1 MIKKKK
7 MNKEKLRE
15 KLKPILIKTIEEF
28 QESCGD
34 DQEEEKAIIS
44 EDTIPIG
51 DIKKF
56 SSLRG
61 VAVTKSFFCQ
71 KLNINPDKV
80 PVITIFSKKD
90 NIPRS
95 ISEILNYLC
104 EFDFLYETFDI

>member
-1 MIKKKK
+1 MSKKQN

-15 KLKPILIKTIEEF
+15 KLKPILIDTIEKF
-28 QESCGD
+28 QELCGD
-34 DQEEEKAIIS
+34 DQGEEKPVIS
-44 EDTIPIG
+44 ENTIPIS
-51 DIKKF
+51 DFKEF

-61 VAVTKSFFCQ
+61 VGVTKFLFQ

-80 PVITIFSKKD
+80 PVKTIFSTKG